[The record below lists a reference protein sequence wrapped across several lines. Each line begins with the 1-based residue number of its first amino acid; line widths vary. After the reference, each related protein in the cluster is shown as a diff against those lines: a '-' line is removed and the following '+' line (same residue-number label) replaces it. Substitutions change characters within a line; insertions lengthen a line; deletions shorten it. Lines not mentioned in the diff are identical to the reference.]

1 MTDRLSRQELSTLLL
16 EAHELFVGIASD
28 NLIVRAMREA
38 SEELA
43 APLGLVKRLTDAA
56 MQLRMLRGHLLGESV
71 HSVHGSDDEMH
82 SIRALSVAIEE
93 LETPRSLPVPSPSPP
108 ADESGQP

>member
-1 MTDRLSRQELSTLLL
+1 MSDRLSRQELSRLLL
-16 EAHELFVGIASD
+16 ESHELFVGFAPD
-28 NLIVRAMREA
+28 NLLVRAMREA

-43 APLGLVKRLTDAA
+43 APQGLVKRLTDAA
-56 MQLRMLRGHLLGESV
+56 MQLRMLRGHLLGESA

-93 LETPRSLPVPSPSPP
+93 LETPRPLPLPSSPP
-108 ADESGQP
+108 TAESGQP